1 MVKRALLSLFSIA
14 YFVSIGNAQS
24 KLDSVKVNEYY
35 YGTNLYK
42 VLNQLK
48 TKYNAPIVFDSTLV
62 STYRVDALLTNT
74 NIKTTLDIILSDKK
88 TLKWFVDSTK
98 RIRVVMKSPE
108 EMEPV
113 TVPEEETETT
123 AISITNKRYT
133 GNPKRTNINISGV
146 VKDARSGEAL
156 PFATVNI
163 KGTQKVAVT
172 NIDGYFTLFKV
183 PTDTSTVSISYVG
196 YNNLDF
202 YLNPNMNLSSVLVPM
217 QQTNTQIEGVTVMS
231 QRNNI
236 MQASDGVSE
245 MKMSPLKLSE
255 LPSLGDKDVFRTF
268 QLMPGVSCANEA
280 SSGLYV
286 RGGTPDQNL
295 ILFDGFTVYNQ
306 EHLYGMFSAF
316 NANAIKNIKL
326 FKGGFEAK
334 YGGRISSVVDIV
346 GKTGNVKTF
355 NAGIDASFLG
365 INGYVEV
372 PLNGKGSVFLAGRR
386 SFQTFLYNKLF
397 NAFSKTSTSTQTTNE
412 ASGIKHPNAMGI
424 NPEETSPK
432 SYFYDLNGKITY
444 DFTPKDVVSLSV
456 FNGQDNLD
464 NSRTFSRM
472 GGGAS
477 VGGGTTDLSKWGNW
491 GSSLKWSRKWSD
503 MLYSNNLI
511 SYSSYYSE
519 RNRSNSRTVLKNDT
533 TTKFEDGS
541 TENNHLYDYSFKT
554 ENEYKFSQTH
564 QLEFGIHATIFH
576 VKYDYTQNDT
586 LSILNLNTN
595 AFLCAGYVQDRL
607 TLAKK
612 LHLLPGIRYSYYQLT
627 KKPYFEPRMQL
638 SYDLTQRLKL
648 KSSWGT
654 FYQFA
659 NRIIREDISSGSRD
673 IWVLADD
680 KSVPVSKSIHYIG
693 GASYETNNWLFD
705 AEAYYK
711 DITGLSEYSL
721 RFTPQFGEGVNYT
734 KLFYEGIGHS
744 RGIDLLVQR
753 KFGKYTG
760 WVGYTYSQTHY
771 KFDVYG
777 QSYFPASQDV
787 THEFKIVNT
796 YTWGRWVF
804 AATWVYT
811 TGKPYTTPIG
821 TFTITQPDGT
831 DKSYIVTNNKNVSRY
846 PDYHRLDI
854 SSKYRFLIGDKI
866 KSEIGLSI
874 FNVYNRK
881 NVWYTEYQVDETG
894 LTPTDVTLLGFTPNL
909 SISFQFK

>member
-1 MVKRALLSLFSIA
+1 MVKRALFSLFTIT

-48 TKYNAPIVFDSTLV
+48 TKYNAPIVFDSILV

-74 NIKTTLDIILSDKK
+74 NIKTTLNIILSDQK

-113 TVPEEETETT
+113 KVAEEETEPT
-123 AISITNKRYT
+123 AISITNKRYI
-133 GNPKRTNINISGV
+133 GNPKKTNINISGV

-183 PTDTSTVSISYVG
+183 PTDTSTLSISYVG
-196 YNNLDF
+196 FNNLDF

-316 NANAIKNIKL
+316 NANAIKDIKL

-372 PLNGKGSVFLAGRR
+372 PLNGKGSIFLAGRR

-397 NAFSKTSTSTQTTNE
+397 NAFSKTSTSTQT
-412 ASGIKHPNAMGI
+412 ASVAGTVDYMPLTSGVTYLI
-424 NPEETSPK
+424 SPK
-432 SYFYDLNGKITY
+432 
-444 DFTPKDVVSLSV
+444 V
-456 FNGQDNLD
+456 
-464 NSRTFSRM
+464 
-472 GGGAS
+472 
-477 VGGGTTDLSKWGNW
+477 
-491 GSSLKWSRKWSD
+491 
-503 MLYSNNLI
+503 
-511 SYSSYYSE
+511 
-519 RNRSNSRTVLKNDT
+519 
-533 TTKFEDGS
+533 
-541 TENNHLYDYSFKT
+541 
-554 ENEYKFSQTH
+554 
-564 QLEFGIHATIFH
+564 
-576 VKYDYTQNDT
+576 
-586 LSILNLNTN
+586 
-595 AFLCAGYVQDRL
+595 
-607 TLAKK
+607 
-612 LHLLPGIRYSYYQLT
+612 
-627 KKPYFEPRMQL
+627 
-638 SYDLTQRLKL
+638 
-648 KSSWGT
+648 
-654 FYQFA
+654 
-659 NRIIREDISSGSRD
+659 
-673 IWVLADD
+673 
-680 KSVPVSKSIHYIG
+680 
-693 GASYETNNWLFD
+693 
-705 AEAYYK
+705 
-711 DITGLSEYSL
+711 
-721 RFTPQFGEGVNYT
+721 
-734 KLFYEGIGHS
+734 
-744 RGIDLLVQR
+744 
-753 KFGKYTG
+753 
-760 WVGYTYSQTHY
+760 
-771 KFDVYG
+771 
-777 QSYFPASQDV
+777 
-787 THEFKIVNT
+787 
-796 YTWGRWVF
+796 
-804 AATWVYT
+804 AATWDTQAEYDALVGARVLIDLTSSVYT
-811 TGKPYTTPIG
+811 ILAADGATYGCVIAPLDVVKFPGKVA
-821 TFTITQPDGT
+821 F
-831 DKSYIVTNNKNVSRY
+831 
-846 PDYHRLDI
+846 
-854 SSKYRFLIGDKI
+854 KI
-866 KSEIGLSI
+866 RSAVNA
-874 FNVYNRK
+874 FA
-881 NVWYTEYQVDETG
+881 
-894 LTPTDVTLLGFTPNL
+894 
-909 SISFQFK
+909 